1 VRFQAN
7 RRLPGTSVAL
17 GLGNMD
23 FNTLVT
29 GLLIFTARIADVS
42 IGTVRVIVTVQ
53 GRSVIAFFLGICELL
68 IWITVVST
76 VIHKID
82 TQPVLALFYAFGYA
96 TGNVAGISLERKLA
110 LGFIILRVI
119 TRTAGKSLAEQI
131 RAKGQPVTVF
141 RGEGMRGPVDE
152 LYIACRRRELKRILD
167 IVKAEDPDAFYIT
180 EMARDVSKAGRSAFF
195 LFNGRR
201 SVLKRR

>member
-1 VRFQAN
+1 M
-7 RRLPGTSVAL
+7 
-17 GLGNMD
+17 MD
-23 FNTLVT
+23 LYTFAT
-29 GLLIFTARIADVS
+29 GLLIFMARIADVS
-42 IGTVRVIVTVQ
+42 LGTVRVIVTVQ

-68 IWITVVST
+68 IWITVVSA

-82 TQPVLALFYAFGYA
+82 AHPVLALFYAFGYA

-119 TRTAGKSLAEQI
+119 TRTAGKPLAERI

-180 EMARDVSKAGRSAFF
+180 EMARDVSKAGRSPYF